1 MPIFEYHCPRCDADF
16 EEIVRSAE
24 TAVTCASCGH
34 AGVSRKLSVF
44 AFRSKGSDRP
54 SARSVALTATTATK
68 LIVQYLYFM
77 VASFTCTS
85 TVSCV

>member
-54 SARSVALTATTATK
+54 SASSGSSSCSGCS
-68 LIVQYLYFM
+68 
-77 VASFTCTS
+77 AS
-85 TVSCV
+85 SCSGCSK